1 MQRQGARSGTASEWI
16 GMLMFAMGGI
26 SAPLTGIGNTSSVS
40 MSAVLMY
47 GYLLALLCFIAVR
60 NAVAAQGVSSSQH

>member
-1 MQRQGARSGTASEWI
+1 
-16 GMLMFAMGGI
+16 MLMFAMGGI

>member
-1 MQRQGARSGTASEWI
+1 
-16 GMLMFAMGGI
+16 MLMFAMGGI

-47 GYLLALLCFIAVR
+47 GYLLALLCLLR
-60 NAVAAQGVSSSQH
+60 SETPWRHRVSRRRSING